1 MLWKAVSGKIR
12 LSVLLIFCCCSAQAQ
27 DIQHQ
32 RGDDLKEYLLD
43 SVKFVV
49 PEYTAGFVKFRDGSF
64 ARGPVNI
71 STIEQRIYFVNPEGE
86 VQVLVNEDQVSYV
99 TFDKRTFVK
108 SRYGYVELV
117 SSIDDVSLG
126 FVRRVSFLESKKTGA
141 FGSNAETS
149 SVTSVSSIFDSG
161 IRYTLD
167 VNQDTPYRYKVIPY
181 FYKGE
186 KVLLSNKK
194 NLLKCFPDR
203 KDFIEEYLKEHTV
216 DFEEPE
222 EVAALFEAVKYLLKK
237 TTQVAP
243 D

>member
-1 MLWKAVSGKIR
+1 MKTMLWKAVFGKIR
-12 LSVLLIFCCCSAQAQ
+12 LSVLLVCACCAMQAQAQ

-32 RGDDLKEYLLD
+32 RGDDLKEYLPD

-99 TFDKRTFVK
+99 TFAGRTFIK
-108 SRYGYVELV
+108 SRYGYVEP
-117 SSIDDVSLG
+117 IDKAGDISLG
-126 FVRRVSFLESKKTGA
+126 VVRRVSFLESKKTGA
-141 FGSNAETS
+141 FGTNAETS
-149 SVTSVSSIFDSG
+149 SVTSVSSIYDSG
-161 IRYTLD
+161 LRYTLG

-181 FYKGE
+181 LLKGE

-203 KDFIEEYLKEHTV
+203 KDFIEGYLKEHAV
-216 DFEEPE
+216 DFEKTDD
-222 EVAALFEAVKYLLKK
+222 VTALFEALK
-237 TTQVAP
+237 QASL
-243 D
+243 